1 MSTLLKG
8 LKLFPVNITSVVT
21 VSDSGSSTGRL
32 REEFNTPAVGD
43 IRRVLISLCDEE
55 SLEELFNY
63 RFDTSSDLDGHTIGN
78 LTLIALTN
86 MFGSLGKAVEV
97 LSNLLNLKGKVLPL
111 TEESPT
117 LVAKKE
123 NGEFIEN
130 EDKISLTPGNIKK
143 IYYKKSPKINPKVL
157 KAIKDADLIILSMG
171 SVYTSV
177 IPHLLSKEM
186 INAIDNS
193 KADILYITNLMTQP
207 GETENFNVTD
217 HINVFNKY
225 LGKKKIK
232 MVLANNG
239 SVSEE
244 IKEKYLTEEQKDVVK
259 IDEEFLKNTKIN
271 KKLNNYV
278 RVKDN
283 MLIHNVDILSL
294 DIYSYLLFKK

>member
-55 SLEELFNY
+55 SLEQLFNY

-78 LTLIALTN
+78 LTLTALTN
-86 MFGSLGKAVEV
+86 MNGSLSKAVEV
-97 LSNLLNLKGKVLPL
+97 LSNLLNLKGTVLPL
-111 TEESPT
+111 SEESPT
-117 LVAKKE
+117 LVAKKD
-123 NGEFIEN
+123 NGKIIEN

-143 IYYKKSPKINPKVL
+143 IYYKKSPKINTKVL
-157 KAIKDADLIILSMG
+157 KAINEADLIILSMG

-177 IPHLLSKEM
+177 MPHLLSKEM

-217 HINVFNKY
+217 HINAFNKY

-239 SVSEE
+239 SVSDE

-283 MLIHNVDILSL
+283 TLIHNVDILSL